1 MNEHGSFRMEVVEQ
15 TLVIQCFDSWNAET
29 VERLCT
35 EYKAHVSKINNKPW
49 ACLVDLSAWEL
60 STPDM
65 WEKIDELNIW
75 ANANNQRYEVV
86 ICSMSIQ
93 KALMEA
99 SHDVLTNVETTFCNN
114 TQQAY
119 QWLEQVGVYKKPET

>member
-1 MNEHGSFRMEVVEQ
+1 
-15 TLVIQCFDSWNAET
+15 
-29 VERLCT
+29 
-35 EYKAHVSKINNKPW
+35 
-49 ACLVDLSAWEL
+49 
-60 STPDM
+60 M